1 MKVAHTLALFG
12 VNLAVSACVA
22 GPPPGPMGVVAPGKD
37 KSQAAFQQDQSV
49 CQQHA
54 VAQTGYGN
62 ASQNPADH
70 PPADETLPGSD
81 GGSASAPA
89 PSGDRTAGRAEL
101 FAVHGGARRYCAG
114 DVRGRLLRWV

>member
-1 MKVAHTLALFG
+1 MKVAHTLGLLG

-70 PPADETLPGSD
+70 LPPDGTLLRRRLGQRRRPVGHRTSR
-81 GGSASAPA
+81 GG
-89 PSGDRTAGRAEL
+89 EL
-101 FAVHGGARRYCAG
+101 FAVHGGARQYCAVG
-114 DVRGRLLRWV
+114 VRGRLLRWV